1 MELLIK
7 IINLVIVVGFLLV
20 GKSYV
25 YADLEDISESRIQE
39 EEPFLIQEQ
48 NKIKKQTGSVE
59 EKKKAKDSSNKDVD
73 IDFKQDR
80 TSQFQTERV
89 SKKNLEK
96 KGGAKNNQK
105 SGKSKLKWEALMLK
119 ADRNNRLIELKQNV
133 KLTQG
138 DLFINSEEAVIF
150 LDSNSQVARAEASG
164 NVFISKGSGKQQLSA
179 KSGKAIFYVNK
190 RKILLTQNP
199 IVWKE
204 IDVIRGSSITYDIDS
219 GMVTVSKV
227 EGILESKMQEE
238 E

>member
-7 IINLVIVVGFLLV
+7 IINLGIVVGFLLV
-20 GKSYV
+20 GGSYI

-39 EEPFLIQEQ
+39 EEPYLIQEQ

-59 EKKKAKDSSNKDVD
+59 DKNSFKEGRKTDS
-73 IDFKQDR
+73 KQESA
-80 TSQFQTERV
+80 SQFQTERV

-96 KGGAKNNQK
+96 KGGPKKNQK

-119 ADRNNRLIELKQNV
+119 ADRNNRLIELKQKV

-138 DLFINSEEAVIF
+138 DLLINSDEAVIF
-150 LDSNSQVARAEASG
+150 LDADSQVVRAEASG

-179 KSGKAIFYVNK
+179 KSGKAVFYVNK

-204 IDVIRGSSITYDIDS
+204 IDVIRGSSITYDVDS